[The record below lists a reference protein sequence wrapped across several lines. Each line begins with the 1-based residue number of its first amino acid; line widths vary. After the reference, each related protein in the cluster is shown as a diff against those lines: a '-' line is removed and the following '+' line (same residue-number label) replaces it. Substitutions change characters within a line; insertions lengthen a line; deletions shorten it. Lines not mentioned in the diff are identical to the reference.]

1 MRSVVTVVTK
11 EEMLAKK
18 DDWLSRKDEIQS
30 SFMERI
36 EDPALD
42 GALGLS
48 LIGAGAGTI
57 IINMVQRRRSVLGYL
72 VGVAF
77 VLLGVAVLGGTY
89 RVRSGRISEAEDQ
102 VREQLAALD
111 PIARAQV
118 LRSMASEQVAPF
130 INRGVP
136 SN

>member
-1 MRSVVTVVTK
+1 MVTR
-11 EEMLAKK
+11 EEMSAKR
-18 DDWLSRKDEIQS
+18 DEWIARKDEIQA
-30 SFMERI
+30 SFIDRVD
-36 EDPALD
+36 DPVLD
-42 GALGLS
+42 GAVALS

-57 IINMVQRRRSVLGYL
+57 VVNLIQRRRSIVGYL

-77 VLLGVAVLGGTY
+77 VLLGVVLLGGTY

-102 VREQLAALD
+102 VRAQLSALD

-118 LRSMASEQVAPF
+118 LKSMATEQVAPY
-130 INRGVP
+130 IGHAAP